1 MSEEKSSSTLLG
13 LDLGKLLGSFRLPSV
28 DVGQLIE
35 TNRKNMDALI
45 AAQRSVTDGYTSLAK
60 RQVEIF
66 QNTMEMAQGV
76 IKAKR
81 EAKKSGEESS
91 GSGGGDGP
99 SSTEM
104 AKMAFNMAIQ
114 NMKDLA
120 EAASKANGEAL
131 ALINE
136 RMKAT
141 LSELKA
147 MRGAKE

>member
-1 MSEEKSSSTLLG
+1 MPMSDDKTNPNLLG
-13 LDLGKLLGSFRLPSV
+13 LDVGKLLGSFRLPTV

-35 TNRKNMDALI
+35 TNRRNMDALI
-45 AAQRSVTDGYTSLAK
+45 AAQRSVTDGYTSLAR

-66 QNTMEMAQGV
+66 QNTMDMAQAA

-81 EAKKSGEESS
+81 EAKKGGED
-91 GSGGGDGP
+91 SGGEGP
-99 SSTEM
+99 SSTEI
-104 AKMAFNMAIQ
+104 AKMALNMAVQ

-131 ALINE
+131 SLINE

-141 LSELKA
+141 LTELKG
-147 MRGAKE
+147 MREKKE

>member
-1 MSEEKSSSTLLG
+1 MSDEKTNTTLLG
-13 LDLGKLLGSFRLPSV
+13 LDLGKLLGSFRLPTV

-35 TNRKNMDALI
+35 TNRKNMDALV

-81 EAKKSGEESS
+81 EAKKSGEASS
-91 GSGGGDGP
+91 GGDGP

-120 EAASKANGEAL
+120 ESASKANGEAL

-141 LSELKA
+141 LTELKA
-147 MRGAKE
+147 MRGTKE

>member
-1 MSEEKSSSTLLG
+1 MSEEKNGPNLLG
-13 LDLGKLLGSFRLPSV
+13 LDVGKLLGSFRLPAV

-45 AAQRSVTDGYTSLAK
+45 AAQRSVTDGYTGLAK

-66 QNTMEMAQGV
+66 QNTMEMAQSA

-81 EAKKSGEESS
+81 EAKKGGEE
-91 GSGGGDGP
+91 GGFEGP
-99 SSTEM
+99 SSTEIARM
-104 AKMAFNMAIQ
+104 ALNMAIQ

-131 ALINE
+131 NLIND
-136 RMKAT
+136 RMKASLT
-141 LSELKA
+141 ELKG
-147 MRGAKE
+147 MRGKKE

>member
-1 MSEEKSSSTLLG
+1 MSDEKSSTTLLG
-13 LDLGKLLGSFRLPSV
+13 LDLGKLLGSFRLPTV

-35 TNRKNMDALI
+35 TNRKNMDALV

-66 QNTMEMAQGV
+66 QNTMDMAQGV

-81 EAKKSGEESS
+81 DAKKSGEAS
-91 GSGGGDGP
+91 SGGGDGP

-120 EAASKANGEAL
+120 ESASKANGEAL

-141 LSELKA
+141 LTELKA
-147 MRGAKE
+147 MRGTKE

>member
-1 MSEEKSSSTLLG
+1 MSDDKGTPNLMG
-13 LDLGKLLGSFRLPSV
+13 LDINKLLGSFRLPSV

-45 AAQRSVTDGYTSLAK
+45 AAQRSVTDGYTSLAR
-60 RQVEIF
+60 RQVEIL

-81 EAKKSGEESS
+81 ESKKGGDE
-91 GSGGGDGP
+91 SGGGGEGP
-99 SSTEM
+99 SSTDM
-104 AKMAFNMAIQ
+104 ARMAFNMAIQ

-141 LSELKA
+141 LTELKS
-147 MRGAKE
+147 MRGGKE